1 MQCDVS
7 LGDYEGEA
15 ARVFHSEWRTARKP
29 YRCYECRETIPVG
42 ARYEHVSGLWDEWK
56 SYKFCLPCSEIST
69 EFSDGG
75 RSFGTVWE
83 GMEENWAA
91 GAHIIAC
98 VNRMTSVASK
108 RKLHERWLAWKELA

>member
-7 LGDYEGEA
+7 LGDYEGEP

-29 YRCYECRETIPVG
+29 HRCFECRETIPSG
-42 ARYEHVSGLWDEWK
+42 AQYEHVSGLWDKWE
-56 SYKFCLPCSEIST
+56 SYKFCTPCSEISK

-75 RSFGTVWE
+75 RSFGMVWE
-83 GMEENWAA
+83 GMEENWEE

-98 VNRMTSVASK
+98 INRLTSVASK
-108 RKLHERWLAWKELA
+108 RKLHERWLQWKVLA